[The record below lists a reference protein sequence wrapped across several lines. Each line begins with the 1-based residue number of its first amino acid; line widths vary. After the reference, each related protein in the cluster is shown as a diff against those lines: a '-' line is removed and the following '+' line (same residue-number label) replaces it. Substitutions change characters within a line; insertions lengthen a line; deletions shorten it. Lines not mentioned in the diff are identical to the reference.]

1 MSKVTKKTLL
11 ITGGTGYLG
20 SRLINN
26 LVYEFNII
34 CLYRTKKSIN
44 KILNLKK
51 IQEKIVFISYE
62 NINYINILEKYNVNI
77 ILHCATNYGRNQ
89 EDENIVESNLLL
101 PLKLLKASINFGCE
115 CFINTDTILDKR
127 VSSYTL
133 SKKHFRDWLIRYS
146 NKINTINLRYEHFF
160 GPNDDKSKFISWL
173 IAEMKNNK
181 KEIKL
186 TKGNQQRDF
195 IYIDDAV
202 DATAHIIR
210 NLKIL
215 NTDFDIDIGS
225 GNLYKIRE
233 IVNLIK
239 LIMKNDETTLKFGA
253 IEYRENE
260 VMKTDLNLEI
270 LFNKL
275 HWKPKFSLEEGL
287 VLSVKGTT

>member
-1 MSKVTKKTLL
+1 MNKLTKKTLL

-26 LVYEFNII
+26 LIYEFNII

-51 IQEKIVFISYE
+51 IQEKIVFISYK
-62 NINYINILEKYNVNI
+62 NINYKNILKKYNVNI

-101 PLKLLKASINFGCE
+101 PLRLLKASINSGCE

-133 SKKHFRDWLIRYS
+133 SKKHFRDWLLRYS
-146 NKINTINLRYEHFF
+146 SKINTINLRYEHFF
-160 GPNDDKSKFISWL
+160 GPNDDNSKFISWL
-173 IAEMKNNK
+173 ILEMKNNK
-181 KEIKL
+181 KELKL

-210 NLKIL
+210 NFKIL
-215 NTDFDIDIGS
+215 NSDFDIDIGS
-225 GNLYKIRE
+225 GNLYKIKD
-233 IVNLIK
+233 IVNLTKI
-239 LIMKNDETTLKFGA
+239 IMKNDETTLKFGA